1 MDDILDF
8 YEENKKVLISVFVG
22 LVLIIAIVIYFSID
36 RTHFVLY
43 EDNKLFY
50 DQEEQ
55 LVGFE
60 KMPISFENVQ
70 YTFSV
75 FIRINNI
82 PGNSHWNEDPRLKKI
97 IIDNSGSPNIV
108 YYKDNGAVHIEI
120 AYKASH
126 GAIELYEF
134 KLKDFPMQ
142 RWIGLTV
149 TTDGNIVKIYK
160 DGELYTARKLN
171 TIPWKSQ
178 RMMKIGSKNR
188 NFNGYIGLID
198 YYNRTLDDKEI
209 RKLFNK
215 RINKLPLNVLTYEQ
229 AEYKKRKEG
238 ENQNKLNKVK
248 KV

>member
-8 YEENKKVLISVFVG
+8 YEENKKVIISLFIG
-22 LVLIIAIVIYFSID
+22 LVLIVSIVIYFSID

-50 DQEEQ
+50 DQEEE

-60 KMPISFENVQ
+60 KMPLSFENIK

-82 PGNSHWNEDPRLKKI
+82 PGNSHWNEDPSLKKI
-97 IIDNSGSPNIV
+97 IVDNSGSPNIV
-108 YYKDNGAVHIEI
+108 YYKDSGNVHIEI

-134 KLKDFPMQ
+134 KLKEFPMQ
-142 RWIGLTV
+142 RWTGLTI

-160 DGELYTARKLN
+160 DGELYTAKKLN

-178 RMMKIGSKNR
+178 RQLKIGTRNR

-198 YYNRTLDDKEI
+198 YYNRTLNEKEVK
-209 RKLFNK
+209 KLFNR
-215 RINKLPLNVLTYEQ
+215 RINKLPLNGITFEQ
-229 AEYKKRKEG
+229 AEYKKKKAA
-238 ENQNKLNKVK
+238 ENQMKLNKVK